1 MAGRKS
7 TKRKNPTNRFGHSF
21 KKGDAVQRYDGVYQ
35 GLYIKLQPA
44 TSFTRAYGP
53 QALVWHGAGPIP
65 KGATLGSPGVQS
77 IGLGDIKPAMKK
89 NPLTVN
95 PFKTMSEVRGAHKA
109 AGLHFFD
116 KGAGKMFGE
125 VALKGPY
132 RGHYVVS
139 QQVMTF
145 DDGIPRRKG
154 VVSYFADDGSKR
166 HVKTFE
172 GPSSWTDAVDF
183 AKGKGA
189 AKSNPLTVNPKHWAI
204 YNSTSGAEL
213 GTYPGSSASA
223 AWKNLM
229 KDVGGRYQAPGPDIV
244 IKPVHK
250 LRARKNPLTVNP
262 RHVGAA
268 KPPGTVVIEDNV
280 HKVPGYIVVTH
291 AQVALAQRHAPGI
304 APLASLVTTDKGGP
318 GRKAKRW
325 HRWFLPESIKAQPWA
340 TASIKR
346 RNPAKRRKNPMGDT
360 WAIMSAADVMR
371 ANPLTVNPRKA
382 KAPASP
388 KWVHVKTFTRP
399 GMAPR
404 VYNATDVDDAVRI
417 VKKELMAGDHVNQ
430 VSIHPL
436 VGHGIGDGFDVNVSY
451 STSLMGS
458 RHMKSFTFLPIQ

>member
-7 TKRKNPTNRFGHSF
+7 TKRKNPGHIGWQKPTASQKKWGVDLVGYTNDNYCYEIESETVRGTEYHEVYIMPPAGSFG
-21 KKGDAVQRYDGVYQ
+21 GGVREKV
-35 GLYIKLQPA
+35 G
-44 TSFTRAYGP
+44 TRGTL
-53 QALVWHGAGPIP
+53 ALAKALAESNYERMVGNRANPR
-65 KGATLGSPGVQS
+65 ARR
-77 IGLGDIKPAMKK
+77 
-89 NPLTVN
+89 NPL
-95 PFKTMSEVRGAHKA
+95 A
-109 AGLHFFD
+109 
-116 KGAGKMFGE
+116 
-125 VALKGPY
+125 
-132 RGHYVVS
+132 
-139 QQVMTF
+139 
-145 DDGIPRRKG
+145 
-154 VVSYFADDGSKR
+154 
-166 HVKTFE
+166 
-172 GPSSWTDAVDF
+172 
-183 AKGKGA
+183 
-189 AKSNPLTVNPKHWAI
+189 VNPKHWAI

-262 RHVGAA
+262 RHVGAT

-360 WAIMSAADVMR
+360 WAITYAGQR
-371 ANPLTVNPRKA
+371 VNPRKSYGTLCDYHTGNRIR
-382 KAPASP
+382 KASA
-388 KWVHVKTFTRP
+388 
-399 GMAPR
+399 
-404 VYNATDVDDAVRI
+404 
-417 VKKELMAGDHVNQ
+417 KELSASKAAAKMDGGAGVILCSGRACY
-430 VSIHPL
+430 VE
-436 VGHGIGDGFDVNVSY
+436 G
-451 STSLMGS
+451 
-458 RHMKSFTFLPIQ
+458 R